1 MEYDLKH
8 YAYIGDCVWELFIRK
23 IVIQKTKNQKLM
35 HELSTHFVCANY
47 QADMANFLIEKL
59 DEDELEIQRRAR
71 NLKISIN
78 KRSNPKIHALATS
91 FEAMIGYFYFKNPEK
106 LEKLNLEFEKI
117 VLEELK
123 TKFGSKLKV

>member
-8 YAYIGDCVWELFIRK
+8 FAYIGDSVWELFIRK

-35 HELSTHFVCANY
+35 HELTTHFVCANY
-47 QADMANFLIEKL
+47 QANMANFLIEKL
-59 DEDELEIQRRAR
+59 NEEELEIQRRAR

-78 KRSNPKIHALATS
+78 KRSNPKIHSLATS

-106 LEKLNLEFEKI
+106 LSELNLEFEEL
-117 VLEELK
+117 VLQELK
-123 TKFGSKLKV
+123 DKYNIKHG